1 VSDSPL
7 PVYCER
13 SLAALSQSTVK
24 GALQPSPP
32 LLPLLFSS
40 PENDQDGPSAS
51 GLQAIKLLFST
62 TPTLQ
67 YYRIART
74 TKTPQKPT
82 ATVHVLFPANTLTL
96 PPRQFFRTQ
105 YLQSIMS
112 EPESP
117 TSSNQSEGHYS
128 EVATEPLP
136 ESERQLV
143 YEYMSRRQHFL
154 SDYER
159 DNPVQN
165 MQMLANHVFDLSENI
180 YRLKS
185 DFTSSR
191 RLLDIVS
198 ANQRDGNESIMY
210 VGNDLGRVGQ
220 EVHVFKEDMHNMK
233 DDMHNM
239 KDDVGGFRSQVTDDL
254 GGLRQDINTL
264 RSELHAVRS
273 ETQQGLLELKQMLSM
288 LVSVRV

>member
-1 VSDSPL
+1 
-7 PVYCER
+7 
-13 SLAALSQSTVK
+13 
-24 GALQPSPP
+24 
-32 LLPLLFSS
+32 
-40 PENDQDGPSAS
+40 
-51 GLQAIKLLFST
+51 
-62 TPTLQ
+62 
-67 YYRIART
+67 
-74 TKTPQKPT
+74 
-82 ATVHVLFPANTLTL
+82 
-96 PPRQFFRTQ
+96 
-105 YLQSIMS
+105 MS

-159 DNPVQN
+159 YNPVQN

-198 ANQRDGNESIMY
+198 ANQRDGNESIMN
-210 VGNDLGRVGQ
+210 VGNDLGGVGQ
-220 EVHVFKEDMHNMK
+220 EVHVLKEDMYNMKEDMHNMK

-239 KDDVGGFRSQVTDDL
+239 KDDVSGFRSQVTDDL

>member
-1 VSDSPL
+1 
-7 PVYCER
+7 
-13 SLAALSQSTVK
+13 
-24 GALQPSPP
+24 
-32 LLPLLFSS
+32 
-40 PENDQDGPSAS
+40 
-51 GLQAIKLLFST
+51 
-62 TPTLQ
+62 
-67 YYRIART
+67 
-74 TKTPQKPT
+74 
-82 ATVHVLFPANTLTL
+82 
-96 PPRQFFRTQ
+96 
-105 YLQSIMS
+105 MS
-112 EPESP
+112 EPQSP
-117 TSSNQSEGHYS
+117 ASSNQSEGHSS

-159 DNPVQN
+159 YNPVQN

-198 ANQRDGNESIMY
+198 ANQRDGNESIMN
-210 VGNDLGRVGQ
+210 VGNDLGRVGR
-220 EVHVFKEDMHNMK
+220 EVHVLK
-233 DDMHNM
+233 DDMHNV
-239 KDDVGGFRSQVTDDL
+239 KDDVSGFRSQVTDDL

-288 LVSVRV
+288 LVNVRA